1 MASIPEIL
9 PFNVRLLAVMPFS
22 VASVPVML
30 PFRVRLFA
38 VMSFIVTRP
47 FVSTTKLPLMMV
59 FPVKFI
65 RSASIVAL
73 DMSTPDDI
81 TVGVDLF
88 RKHGGDIAFR
98 H

>member
-1 MASIPEIL
+1 
-9 PFNVRLLAVMPFS
+9 
-22 VASVPVML
+22 
-30 PFRVRLFA
+30 
-38 VMSFIVTRP
+38 
-47 FVSTTKLPLMMV
+47 MMV

-73 DMSTPDDI
+73 DISLPASAFGDERADLSTPDDI

-88 RKHGGDIAFR
+88 RKHGGDIALR